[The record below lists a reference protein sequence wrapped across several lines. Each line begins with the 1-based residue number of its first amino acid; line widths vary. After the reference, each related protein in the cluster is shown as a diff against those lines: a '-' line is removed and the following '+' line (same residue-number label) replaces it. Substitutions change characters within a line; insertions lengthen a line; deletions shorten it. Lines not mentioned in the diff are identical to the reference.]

1 MGLNDPLRGI
11 TGTVAFDNDPI
22 STEMGDHWQESDL
35 QDYFSQKGYLGD
47 SVLGVNERAN
57 LDYTPEWTS
66 WSSDF
71 AEPMKASY
79 FGPDPSTQPVKP
91 KTKVTDPIKDP
102 IITDPRDD
110 PTTKKKP
117 TWGPAFDTFSEQ
129 FKRPAAADA
138 PYPDVPV
145 YRGPDRPEFTD
156 FTHDKFQAPTLEE
169 ARRDPGFEFRMKEG
183 LRALENSGAAKGM
196 SRSGQQAK
204 GLMGWAGDLADTT
217 YGNVYG
223 RAKDVYGMNYG
234 LAKDIHQDQRRNLVD
249 AYGMERQEARD
260 VFAPKMQAWPMQY
273 QMAGLDRDQEYDRA
287 WQEYENR
294 KRLFDEKRDIRT
306 SGITGLMGF

>member
-11 TGTVAFDNDPI
+11 TGTTAFDNDPI
-22 STEMGDHWQESDL
+22 STEMGDQWQESDL
-35 QDYFSQKGYLGD
+35 QDYFSQKSYLGD

-71 AEPMKASY
+71 AEPIK
-79 FGPDPSTQPVKP
+79 DPSPHPLLNP
-91 KTKVTDPIKDP
+91 KTKGPGSETEP
-102 IITDPRDD
+102 IIPDPPDG
-110 PTTKKKP
+110 PPPKKKP

-129 FKRPAAADA
+129 FQRPAAADA

-217 YGNVYG
+217 YGKVYG
-223 RAKDVYGMNYG
+223 RSKDVYGMNYG
-234 LAKDIHQDQRRNLVD
+234 LAKDIHDDQRRNLVD

-260 VFAPKMQAWPMQY
+260 VFEPKMQAWPMQY